1 MCHRTLGKP
10 TIKKKS
16 GARGGP
22 VRQPGKQPIVLY
34 LLTLFSEKAAAD
46 LYLNLA
52 TSPDHLA
59 DNTPAEFRRRYFLRD
74 VRT

>member
-1 MCHRTLGKP
+1 MCHRTLGKS
-10 TIKKKS
+10 TIKKKA
-16 GARGGP
+16 ARVATPSASRGS
-22 VRQPGKQPIVLY
+22 KPIVRY
-34 LLTLFSEKAAAD
+34 LLTLFCERAAAD
-46 LYLNLA
+46 LYLNLP